1 MPGSIQHKSLEELTI
16 KEKIIILEKLKN
28 DLNLTMERKSK
39 NNKSGICIIQ

>member
-1 MPGSIQHKSLEELTI
+1 MPGNIQHKSLEELTI

-39 NNKSGICIIQ
+39 SNKSGICIIQ